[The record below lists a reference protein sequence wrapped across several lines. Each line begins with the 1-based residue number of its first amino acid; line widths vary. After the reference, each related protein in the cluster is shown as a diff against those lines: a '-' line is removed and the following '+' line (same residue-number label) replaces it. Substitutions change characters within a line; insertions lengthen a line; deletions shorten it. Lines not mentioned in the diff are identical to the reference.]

1 MGCYNGEGCISGLP
15 IECGDPIG
23 GIICVSTK
31 DYDDNEMI
39 TPVWPIIWGEYDDY
53 GGIEMSSIDCELEEY
68 FGNRK
73 NLLKD
78 LERVTH
84 GCRHQIEDGI
94 PEGICLLL
102 EHEDVLKTLIACGN
116 PKEIEESIKAGQPMY
131 QLDFEPIGLQGR
143 VDNIYRRG
151 WCYFDNEMFLK
162 CFRNYCKG
170 NLPQNKQ
177 EAYCNTIAFYMSLH
191 ENCIFLKWQRFAGW
205 QYPGRKST
213 VWKKLTSV
221 YKKLS
226 L

>member
-116 PKEIEESIKAGQPMY
+116 PKEIEESIHISCRRFYPYKA
-131 QLDFEPIGLQGR
+131 I
-143 VDNIYRRG
+143 I
-151 WCYFDNEMFLK
+151 
-162 CFRNYCKG
+162 
-170 NLPQNKQ
+170 
-177 EAYCNTIAFYMSLH
+177 
-191 ENCIFLKWQRFAGW
+191 
-205 QYPGRKST
+205 
-213 VWKKLTSV
+213 
-221 YKKLS
+221 
-226 L
+226 